1 MTAGVSSAVFRSTH
15 SRTEQHGF
23 FTTTASTGTV
33 RSHVTPCRDRD
44 YPRWEVAQLPE
55 LSSLTY
61 EDISWAYSPSFVAK
75 VSRALQA
82 AEQGDYKSFR
92 TIDELIDYLNETA
105 KKATEKHT

>member
-1 MTAGVSSAVFRSTH
+1 MTARVTSATLRSTH

-33 RSHVTPCRDRD
+33 RSHVTPCRDPD
-44 YPRWEVAQLPE
+44 YLRWQVAQVPE

-61 EDISWAYSPSFVAK
+61 EDTSWAYSPSFVAK
-75 VSRALQA
+75 VTTALQA

-92 TIDELIDYLNETA
+92 TIDELINYLNETA
-105 KKATEKHT
+105 KKATKKR